1 MTTIKDVASTANVST
16 ATVSAVLNESAF
28 VSAQLKERVLEAVEA
43 LDYTPSGVARNLKR
57 GKSQLVALIVAD
69 LANPFFSRIVCAIEA
84 VVAGWGYSLVV
95 FNSDEKAETE
105 RQIFA
110 RVRAL
115 GCDGVIMSPVATA
128 SDYLG
133 REFRANRFPMVMLD
147 RAVDELTHD
156 SVTLDNVAAARDAT
170 NYLLDLGHTRIGS
183 ITGPT
188 YVTTGKGRLEGFLS
202 ALKARGLVPDQS
214 FICSGEFREDAAYSV
229 ARQVLQRDDRPTA
242 LYVANGVMVAGV
254 MRAIDDLGLS
264 CPEDISIVL
273 TDEFQSSG
281 VRNALITYTDQP
293 VREMANEAVRLLME
307 RIDRNDDIAPRHVV
321 FQPTLIVRESCVPVR

>member
-1 MTTIKDVASTANVST
+1 MTTIKDVARTAEVST

-28 VSAQLKERVLEAVEA
+28 VSPPLKARVLEAVEA

-84 VVAGWGYSLVV
+84 IVAGWGYSLVI

-115 GCDGVIMSPVATA
+115 GCDGVIMSPVAAA

-147 RAVDELTHD
+147 RAVEGLSYD
-156 SVTLDNVAAARDAT
+156 SVTLDNVAAGREAA
-170 NYLLDLGHTRIGS
+170 NYLLDLGHTRLGS

-188 YVTTGKGRLEGFLS
+188 YVTTGRGRLEGFMS
-202 ALKARGLVPDQS
+202 AMAARDLVPDAAH
-214 FICSGEFREDAAYSV
+214 IRSGEFREGAAYSA
-229 ARQVLQRDDRPTA
+229 AREVLQRDGRPSA
-242 LYVANGVMVAGV
+242 LYVANGVMVVGV
-254 MRAIDDLGLS
+254 MRAIDDLGLR

-273 TDEFQSSG
+273 TDEIRSSG
-281 VRNALITYTDQP
+281 SRNTLITYTDQP
-293 VREMANEAVRLLME
+293 VREMANESVRMLME
-307 RIDRNDDIAPRHVV
+307 RIDRGGDAAPRHVV
-321 FQPTLIVRESCVPVR
+321 FQPTLIVRESCAPVN